1 MGKVVVADTGPL
13 IALALVKLLP
23 ALPKIFTTVYV
34 PDGVVREATQ
44 DGSKPGSGE
53 IRHALDNG
61 WLVQRSV
68 EISDAY
74 LDVMEFLDLGEA
86 EALTLAKQLNA
97 VALIDERRGRK
108 VAAKQGISVTGT
120 AAVLIL
126 AKQSGEVALIKPSL
140 DTLVQAGY
148 RLSPSLVKEVLRMAG
163 E

>member
-23 ALPKIFTTVYV
+23 ALPRMFTTVYV

-44 DGSKPGSGE
+44 DGSKPGARE